1 MAKIILRGNQEANL
15 IWALELARSTYD
27 GMESD
32 MEGWKDIDNL
42 LAAINRQLNKWGN
55 SQPPTVDRRRTVRD
69 CMGAQGQH
77 RPI

>member
-32 MEGWKDIDNL
+32 MKGWKDIDNL
-42 LAAINRQLNKWGN
+42 LSSINKQLNKGE
-55 SQPPTVDRRRTVRD
+55 
-69 CMGAQGQH
+69 
-77 RPI
+77 

>member
-1 MAKIILRGNQEANL
+1 MSKIILRGNQESNL

-42 LAAINRQLNKWGN
+42 LASINKQLAKGN
-55 SQPPTVDRRRTVRD
+55 
-69 CMGAQGQH
+69 
-77 RPI
+77 